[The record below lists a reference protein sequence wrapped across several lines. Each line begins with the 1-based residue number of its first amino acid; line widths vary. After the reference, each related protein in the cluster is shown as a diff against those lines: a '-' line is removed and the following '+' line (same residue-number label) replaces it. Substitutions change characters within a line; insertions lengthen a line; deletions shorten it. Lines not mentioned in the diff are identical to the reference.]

1 MNRHNYYV
9 PTVKPVVLNRHA
21 QRLRERRTAYVRS
34 EMDGQ
39 FDGGQPSLDGMRYRG
54 ISYKLGEMLWA
65 IDELQDEQKVRPLS
79 LHDEK
84 KLLAF
89 IAAVDHVRALR
100 RVYNMTQ
107 RSSHETA

>member
-1 MNRHNYYV
+1 MNRHNYYY

-21 QRLRERRTAYVRS
+21 QRLRERRIAYVRS
-34 EMDGQ
+34 QMDGQ
-39 FDGGQPSLDGMRYRG
+39 FDGGEVRLEGMRYRG

-65 IDELQDEQKVRPLS
+65 IEELQDEQKVRPLS

-84 KLLAF
+84 KLLVF

-100 RVYNMTQ
+100 RAYNILE
-107 RSSHETA
+107 RPRHGTA